1 MDTILQLDQNILLF
15 IQEYIRHDWM
25 DWFWKGITSLGNGG
39 WFWIVLCILMVVF
52 AKTLGEKYPI
62 KKEYTPV

>member
-25 DWFWKGITSLGNGG
+25 VLERDHTSWRFWNLLDSSYNRS
-39 WFWIVLCILMVVF
+39 
-52 AKTLGEKYPI
+52 ADS
-62 KKEYTPV
+62 